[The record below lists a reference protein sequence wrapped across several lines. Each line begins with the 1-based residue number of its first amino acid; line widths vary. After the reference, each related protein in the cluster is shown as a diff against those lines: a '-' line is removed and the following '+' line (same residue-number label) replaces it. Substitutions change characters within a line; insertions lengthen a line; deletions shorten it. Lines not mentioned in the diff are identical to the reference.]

1 MTFYIGSCLGNRE
14 TVSWFARRL
23 REQGWEQTYDWTRIP
38 PEAVTPEHLKEIAR
52 LEERAIREADVVVIL
67 LPGGRGTHVEL
78 GMALALGK
86 RVYLCAAGAEA
97 FAPESAVGFYHLPG
111 VVRLTGTD
119 EENLS
124 HILPEERG

>member
-1 MTFYIGSCLGNRE
+1 
-14 TVSWFARRL
+14 
-23 REQGWEQTYDWTRIP
+23 
-38 PEAVTPEHLKEIAR
+38 
-52 LEERAIREADVVVIL
+52 
-67 LPGGRGTHVEL
+67 
-78 GMALALGK
+78 MALALGK